1 MSSSGD
7 PSHFKSILNSLTA
20 GTSKDAAKQA
30 MGSNVKEEGGQLRL
44 YCPSN
49 EHYVYANISDGKPTT
64 VLGHWRLPLLL
75 WALYRPCR
83 AEGRAGLIFNPAD
96 IMEDMYESPRFQ
108 IQMLDELIPESQ
120 LHSTFMDLK
129 RQAKAAPKGTA
140 LPVDADSA
148 SLPQN
153 HSPVYDPVI
162 AKAGRKWKFLCQVP
176 RVDKNS
182 TAAKTKGSAEDSKP
196 SKLDARKEDEQAIMR
211 GLELLQPLK
220 RNCISYTA
228 GWWTFEYCH
237 DQRVRQ
243 YHRTAPDKNGDVAE
257 IEYRLGD
264 YSHRKQYPAIE
275 SSESDASGT
284 QPEVRTTQIR
294 QFGRKRFLTQVWA
307 GGTVCD
313 ITRQPREV
321 EIQFHCDPNSPERI
335 VHVEEIAIC
344 QYVMVINTPRLCADP
359 SFYDVSASA
368 VNDIKCQQVV
378 TDNEYDMLMAE
389 RDSLL
394 HLEPKDQNTEE
405 VQANEAEQ
413 DDVPLAML
421 ARNSLNQRH
430 WADAQRRAAS
440 DVEEPPQLVIS
451 LKDPRLAKTSRENEE
466 MVRQLLALA
475 YGDMSLKITF
485 AEDIKVA
492 SLAETDEQAK
502 ETDKE
507 AKT

>member
-7 PSHFKSILNSLTA
+7 PSHFKSILNSLTS
-20 GTSKDAAKQA
+20 GKSKDEAKKA
-30 MGSNVKEEGGQLRL
+30 MGSNVKEENGQLRL

-49 EHYVYANISDGKPTT
+49 EHYVYANISDGK
-64 VLGHWRLPLLL
+64 VVSSADG
-75 WALYRPCR
+75 
-83 AEGRAGLIFNPAD
+83 GAGLVFNPVD

-108 IQMLDELIPESQ
+108 IQILDELIPESK
-120 LHSTFMDLK
+120 LRSTFLDLK
-129 RQAKAAPKGTA
+129 RQAEDSAKDTT
-140 LPVDADSA
+140 LPADADSA
-148 SLPQN
+148 SLSQ
-153 HSPVYDPVI
+153 STTLVYDPVI

-176 RVDKNS
+176 RVDKNI
-182 TAAKTKGSAEDSKP
+182 TAAKSKDNASDSK
-196 SKLDARKEDEQAIMR
+196 SGELDAHKENEQAIMR

-275 SSESDASGT
+275 SSERDASGT
-284 QPEVRTTQIR
+284 RPEVRTTQIR

-335 VHVEEIAIC
+335 VYVEEVAIC
-344 QYVMVINTPRLCADP
+344 QYIMVINTPRLCADS
-359 SFYDVSASA
+359 SFYDVAAST

-378 TDNEYDMLMAE
+378 ADKEYEILMAE
-389 RDSLL
+389 HDSLL
-394 HLEPKDQNTEE
+394 HLEPKDQDAEE
-405 VQANEAEQ
+405 GMQSNDAKQ
-413 DDVPLAML
+413 DDIPLAIL
-421 ARNSLNQRH
+421 ARDNLNQRH
-430 WADAQRRAAS
+430 LADAQRQISS
-440 DVEEPPQLVIS
+440 DTEESPQLVIN
-451 LKDPRLAKTSRENEE
+451 LKDPKLAKTSRENEE

-475 YGDMSLKITF
+475 YGDMNLKVTF
-485 AEDIKVA
+485 SEDMDTTPSTKK
-492 SLAETDEQAK
+492 DELAK
-502 ETDKE
+502 ETSDKE
-507 AKT
+507 TKETLKRQTFNAHHEF